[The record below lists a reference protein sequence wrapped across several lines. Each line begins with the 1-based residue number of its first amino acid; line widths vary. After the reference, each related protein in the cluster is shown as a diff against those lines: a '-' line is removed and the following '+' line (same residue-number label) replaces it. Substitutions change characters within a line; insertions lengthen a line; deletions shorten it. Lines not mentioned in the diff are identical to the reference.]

1 MTTKQMEMVKSAAI
15 RCASYAP
22 SSRTENEEAIVLLS
36 ARLVAVE
43 KERDYYRDLAQRRS
57 R

>member
-1 MTTKQMEMVKSAAI
+1 MFPDGKVTMSDAEYVAIMEHDKKQAATI
-15 RCASYAP
+15 
-22 SSRTENEEAIVLLS
+22 TEQR
-36 ARLVAVE
+36 ARIAELE